1 MYWGRW
7 KKSAMYTITGSP
19 SKLSGR
25 ASSVWIQLV
34 KLQIK
39 HFIISLPCFWMST
52 YKEGCSCGLLI
63 KVLFPVQA
71 RVPQGLLYSS
81 SNTSL
86 QAALCPSALSPGSQT
101 SPAVPSHF
109 LMTAEI
115 TGLQPT
121 KKWECRNYAAFRGR
135 ILFVSRFFFT
145 RWQKAEHEGTFRG
158 QTHLFSQATWLQLE
172 KEVTQ
177 LITSRTTAMGLD
189 SYRQLESTYFYIR
202 TDLIHLH

>member
-1 MYWGRW
+1 
-7 KKSAMYTITGSP
+7 MYTITGSP

-63 KVLFPVQA
+63 KVLFPVQP

-86 QAALCPSALSPGSQT
+86 RAALCPSALSPGSQT

-121 KKWECRNYAAFRGR
+121 KNAEIMLLLEEEYY
-135 ILFVSRFFFT
+135 LSQDFFSPGD
-145 RWQKAEHEGTFRG
+145 RKQNM
-158 QTHLFSQATWLQLE
+158 
-172 KEVTQ
+172 KEPSEVK
-177 LITSRTTAMGLD
+177 LTSFP
-189 SYRQLESTYFYIR
+189 RQPDCSWR
-202 TDLIHLH
+202 KR